1 MTCNPLEVSVEL
13 EVLHR
18 VLIVAF
24 QEADRRDLLPDDPQ
38 DPEHDLVLVG
48 AHHLDPAPV
57 GLEHGR
63 VVDPHPVGVGDG
75 RLLVGIDGAD
85 V

>member
-57 GLEHGR
+57 GLKHGR